1 MTSKKTDTDFESPV
15 LSAEWFAKARPARD
29 VLPASVMAAA
39 RRMPGRPKAEVTKQ
53 PVNIRLS
60 PGVLA
65 AFRASGAGWQTRIDA
80 ALQDWLKSHT
90 PA

>member
-1 MTSKKTDTDFESPV
+1 MTSKKPDTDFESPV

-29 VLPASVMAAA
+29 ALPARVMAAA
-39 RRMPGRPKAEVTKQ
+39 RRMPGRPRAEAPKQ